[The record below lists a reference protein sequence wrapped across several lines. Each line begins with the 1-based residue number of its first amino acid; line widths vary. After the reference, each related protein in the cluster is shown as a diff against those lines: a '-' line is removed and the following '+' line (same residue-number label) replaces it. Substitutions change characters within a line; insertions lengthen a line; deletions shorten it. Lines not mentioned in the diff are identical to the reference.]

1 MNNRIAQLRKA
12 LGLSQMKLAN
22 IVGVSRISISKIET
36 GKCVPGLKLASNIA
50 DALDKSLYEV
60 FDLDNSGAF
69 TTR

>member
-12 LGLSQMKLAN
+12 LGLSQMKLAE

-36 GKCVPGLKLASNIA
+36 GKCIPGLKLASDIA

-60 FDLDNSGAF
+60 FDLDKNGAYAS
-69 TTR
+69 R

>member
-50 DALDKSLYEV
+50 C
-60 FDLDNSGAF
+60 
-69 TTR
+69 

>member
-50 DALDKSLYEV
+50 DALGKSLYEV

-69 TTR
+69 ATR